1 MKSVSVRAKSGNV
14 AQLRVVAEYVPG
26 SSVNA
31 LVDMAIELFLKVEA
45 PVYIA
50 AFEDARAKLER
61 GERQPVRS
69 QVMR

>member
-1 MKSVSVRAKSGNV
+1 MKTVSVRAKSENV
-14 AQLRVVAEYVPG
+14 ARLRSVAEYIPG

-31 LVDMAIELFLKVEA
+31 LVDMAIRLFLDVEA
-45 PVYIA
+45 PAYIA